1 MMYTVQK
8 VGNWKCSVLLSELFR
23 N

>member
-1 MMYTVQK
+1 MYTVQK